1 MDAKKLKR
9 LRAAGWQSG
18 TAQEFL
24 KLSND
29 EAALVGQLKLD
40 AAKGSRKDFD
50 KFLYEVSSVPALPE
64 DERSHPQTENE
75 SAYCKFTIEFGGHQD
90 HSTEPISPR
99 SNIS

>member
-40 AAKGSRKDFD
+40 AAKGSRKDFE
-50 KFLYEVSSVPALPE
+50 KFWGKVPSVPPLSR
-64 DERSHPQTENE
+64 DRR
-75 SAYCKFTIEFGGHQD
+75 D
-90 HSTEPISPR
+90 
-99 SNIS
+99 